1 MIGMWENSEPGILH
15 DGLRSF
21 CTIFDGIATTLLG
34 GIYKVFFLVAN
45 ATIISGDVIKVFYSR
60 IQLILGILMIFKLAM
75 SILNIIINPDVV
87 KDQKNGPGK
96 MVTRIV
102 AALFM
107 LTLVIPINI
116 PNATA
121 KSLNAYINDHG
132 ILFGVLYKAQDSIL
146 SENILAKLILGTSSN
161 ADADDMDVNN
171 LSDIGNSMAST
182 VLKVFVRI
190 NVNDDTL
197 PACDYA
203 SDDDPC
209 SNTVCAAEVNES
221 HYAEENV
228 DPQVILSHINDSCGR
243 GSDEKY
249 AFEYTPIIGA
259 LVMLI
264 MALIITG
271 FTVDIVVRAIKLA
284 VLRLV
289 APVPIISYINPPK
302 QGGGA
307 FDNWT
312 KSLISTYVD
321 LFVRLAIV
329 YFGLFMIQIIMNG
342 GMDIFGSNVQGFT
355 FTSGIAFIFI
365 ILGILVFMR
374 QAPQFIRDILGIKGK
389 PMGNVGLSSMMAG
402 TASLLGGAGLA
413 GAGAAA
419 MGAFGAAREAAAQGK
434 PAPSGWVSGRDLA
447 AQLRTGD
454 SKARGGIVN
463 AANQRLQRASA
474 TRFARRYGVTGEG
487 VEVAKGNMY
496 KLKDQADKS
505 KDLYDRFLKGT
516 AMNDELAQ
524 VAAMNGI
531 DYNARTGTFA
541 NDGERDKMQRALYK
555 YQADDA
561 KAAAKA
567 ESLYKEGKQ
576 FADSHRLSPTFEEEH
591 RASWRERVPFRGN
604 YSETRRPD
612 MYNARGRSTSHQ
624 SMADRVLGSPEDWR
638 GSLHDPRHPNPR
650 VDNRW
655 DPNGT
660 RNVDNNELYGNPWA
674 PPPPGTGGPHGGGP
688 GGPPGGGP
696 GPGGPRP

>member
-1 MIGMWENSEPGILH
+1 MINSEPGILH

-21 CTIFDGIATTLLG
+21 CTIFDGVATTLLG

-271 FTVDIVVRAIKLA
+271 FTVDIAVRAIKLA

-342 GMDIFGSNVQGFT
+342 GLDIFGSNVQGFT
-355 FTSGIAFIFI
+355 FTSGVAFIFI

-374 QAPQFIRDILGIKGK
+374 QAPQFIKDILGIKGK

-419 MGAFGAAREAAAQGK
+419 MGTFGAASEAAAQGK
-434 PAPSGWVSGRDLA
+434 PAPHGLASGRDLA

-487 VEVAKGNMY
+487 VAVAKDHMY
-496 KLKDQADKS
+496 ATQATAAES
-505 KDLYDRFLKGT
+505 KDLYDRFLKGNVSDAQLNAIAT
-516 AMNDELAQ
+516 A
-524 VAAMNGI
+524 NGFT
-531 DYNARTGTFA
+531 YTGSDA
-541 NDGERDKMQRALYK
+541 DKEQIRKILYK
-555 YQADDA
+555 RQASDA
-561 KAAAKA
+561 TAAAKA
-567 ESLYKEGKQ
+567 ESKYKEGKT
-576 FADSHRLSPTFEEEH
+576 FADSHRLTPTFEEEH

-624 SMADRVLGSPEDWR
+624 SMADRVLGSPDDWR
-638 GSLHDPRHPNPR
+638 NPASSTNPR
-650 VDNRW
+650 GDNRW
-655 DPNGT
+655 DPNSS
-660 RNVDNNELYGNPWA
+660 RDVDNNNLYGNNWA
-674 PPPPGTGGPHGGGP
+674 PPPPGSGGPGGP

-696 GPGGPRP
+696 GGPRP

>member
-1 MIGMWENSEPGILH
+1 MIGMWENSEPGILN

-21 CTIFDGIATTLLG
+21 CTIFDGVATTLLG

-171 LSDIGNSMAST
+171 LSDIGNSMASI

-203 SDDDPC
+203 SDDNPC

-243 GSDEKY
+243 GSDERY
-249 AFEYTPIIGA
+249 AFGYTPIIGA

-271 FTVDIVVRAIKLA
+271 FTVDIAVRAIKLA

-329 YFGLFMIQIIMNG
+329 YFGLFVIQIIMNG
-342 GMDIFGSNVQGFT
+342 GMNNIFGSNVQGFT

-374 QAPQFIRDILGIKGK
+374 QAPQFIKDILGIKGK

-419 MGAFGAAREAAAQGK
+419 MGTFGAASEAAAQGK
-434 PAPSGWVSGRDLA
+434 PAPHGWAAGRDLA

-454 SKARGGIVN
+454 SKTKGGLIN
-463 AANQRLQRASA
+463 NLQDNLNRRASI
-474 TRFARRYGVTGEG
+474 RMARKYGVTAAGLDR
-487 VEVAKGNMY
+487 AKQ
-496 KLKDQADKS
+496 LSQDA
-505 KDLYDRFLKGT
+505 
-516 AMNDELAQ
+516 
-524 VAAMNGI
+524 
-531 DYNARTGTFA
+531 
-541 NDGERDKMQRALYK
+541 
-555 YQADDA
+555 DA
-561 KAAAKA
+561 KAALAKDA
-567 ESLYKEGKQ
+567 YERFTQGNMDDYERAQYVRDNRLILAGSREQQDETIRNHMYNNMNETASAAFKAKKKWDDGKEYAKT
-576 FADSHRLSPTFEEEH
+576 HRISPSFEEEH
-591 RASWRERVPFRGN
+591 RPSLLGDRKN
-604 YSETRRPD
+604 DIINRPD
-612 MYNARGRSTSHQ
+612 MYNARGRGKTAHQTAGDRIFGSHKKWDDPTS
-624 SMADRVLGSPEDWR
+624 ARTE
-638 GSLHDPRHPNPR
+638 
-650 VDNRW
+650 NRW
-655 DPNGT
+655 NPNGD
-660 RNVDNNELYGNPWA
+660 RENIDNDTYHDNPWA
-674 PPPPGTGGPHGGGP
+674 PLEPGLTPPGGHGP

>member
-1 MIGMWENSEPGILH
+1 MIGMWENSEPGMLN

-21 CTIFDGIATTLLG
+21 CAMFDGVATTLLG

-171 LSDIGNSMAST
+171 LSDIGNSMASI

-243 GSDEKY
+243 GSDERY
-249 AFEYTPIIGA
+249 AFGYTPIIGA

-271 FTVDIVVRAIKLA
+271 FTVDIAVRAIKLA

-321 LFVRLAIV
+321 LFV
-329 YFGLFMIQIIMNG
+329 IQIIMNG
-342 GMDIFGSNVQGFT
+342 GMNNIFGSNVQGFT

-374 QAPQFIRDILGIKGK
+374 QAPQFIKDILGIKGK

-413 GAGAAA
+413 GAGVAA
-419 MGAFGAAREAAAQGK
+419 MGAFGAASQAAAQGK
-434 PAPSGWVSGRDLA
+434 PAPSGWAAGRDLA
-447 AQLRTGD
+447 AQLKTGD
-454 SKARGGIVN
+454 SKAKGGLIN
-463 AANQRLQRASA
+463 NLQDNL
-474 TRFARRYGVTGEG
+474 ARRAGIRMAGKYGVSNSKLEKEKKNMYDWQD
-487 VEVAKGNMY
+487 EVAIRDNMAERGWDKLTNQE
-496 KLKDQADKS
+496 KLK
-505 KDLYDRFLKGT
+505 
-516 AMNDELAQ
+516 
-524 VAAMNGI
+524 VAAYYRQKNKISADQELTNDQVQELQATGATM
-531 DYNARTGTFA
+531 YANAGRSAYGKVKS
-541 NDGERDKMQRALYK
+541 NYE
-555 YQADDA
+555 
-561 KAAAKA
+561 KASK
-567 ESLYKEGKQ
+567 
-576 FADSHRLSPTFEEEH
+576 FADTHRVATSFEEEF
-591 RASWRERVPFRGN
+591 RPSVFGDGMKRYSASRLHGVDKRGQ
-604 YSETRRPD
+604 
-612 MYNARGRSTSHQ
+612 HQ
-624 SMADRVLGSPEDWR
+624 SFGDRVSGNNRWQESGSNPSNNVAPNVRDEGNSVYTDNADRIMPTVGS
-638 GSLHDPRHPNPR
+638 G
-650 VDNRW
+650 
-655 DPNGT
+655 
-660 RNVDNNELYGNPWA
+660 
-674 PPPPGTGGPHGGGP
+674 GTGPGNHG
-688 GGPPGGGP
+688 PGGGP
-696 GPGGPRP
+696 RP

>member
-21 CTIFDGIATTLLG
+21 CTIFDGVATTLLG

-243 GSDEKY
+243 GSNERY
-249 AFEYTPIIGA
+249 AFGYTPIIGA

-271 FTVDIVVRAIKLA
+271 FTIDIAVRAIKLA

-355 FTSGIAFIFI
+355 FTSGVAFIFI

-374 QAPQFIRDILGIKGK
+374 QAPQFIKDILGIKGK

-419 MGAFGAAREAAAQGK
+419 MGTFGAASEAAAQGK
-434 PAPSGWVSGRDLA
+434 PAPHGWASGRDLA

-454 SKARGGIVN
+454 SKARGGIMN

-487 VEVAKGNMY
+487 VRYTGCSSRVK
-496 KLKDQADKS
+496 
-505 KDLYDRFLKGT
+505 RF
-516 AMNDELAQ
+516 
-524 VAAMNGI
+524 I
-531 DYNARTGTFA
+531 
-541 NDGERDKMQRALYK
+541 
-555 YQADDA
+555 
-561 KAAAKA
+561 
-567 ESLYKEGKQ
+567 
-576 FADSHRLSPTFEEEH
+576 
-591 RASWRERVPFRGN
+591 
-604 YSETRRPD
+604 
-612 MYNARGRSTSHQ
+612 
-624 SMADRVLGSPEDWR
+624 
-638 GSLHDPRHPNPR
+638 
-650 VDNRW
+650 
-655 DPNGT
+655 
-660 RNVDNNELYGNPWA
+660 
-674 PPPPGTGGPHGGGP
+674 
-688 GGPPGGGP
+688 
-696 GPGGPRP
+696 